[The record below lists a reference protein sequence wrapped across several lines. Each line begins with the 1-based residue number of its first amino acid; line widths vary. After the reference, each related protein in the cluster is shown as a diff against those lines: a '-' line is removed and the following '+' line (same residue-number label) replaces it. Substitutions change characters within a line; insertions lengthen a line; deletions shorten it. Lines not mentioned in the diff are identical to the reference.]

1 MGFGL
6 PKTQRGVD
14 FALVVVD
21 SYSNMTRFLA
31 CKKIFHVIPIA
42 NLFFKEVFVC
52 KESKHL

>member
-21 SYSNMTRFLA
+21 SYSNMTHFLA